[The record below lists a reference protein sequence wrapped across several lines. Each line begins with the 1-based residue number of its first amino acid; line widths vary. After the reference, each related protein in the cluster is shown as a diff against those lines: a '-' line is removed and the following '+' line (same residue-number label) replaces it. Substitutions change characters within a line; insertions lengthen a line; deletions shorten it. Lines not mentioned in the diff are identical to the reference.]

1 MKLILRR
8 AALGAVA
15 AATLLIPPTPG
26 ASQLTVGTVD
36 VADCVVPPADVKAL
50 CGTVQVLEDRGADT
64 GRTLDL
70 SVIVLPATGVA
81 RAGDPVFPL
90 HGGPG
95 AAARYLV
102 PAFASHPLRASR
114 DFVFVD
120 QRGTGGSNPLHCE
133 PDDLGALLE
142 VVLAFKIPT
151 DVCLD
156 NDADPTLY
164 GTSIAMDDLD
174 QVRAALGYERINL
187 WGGSYGTRAALE
199 FMRRHPD
206 HVRTVLLDG
215 VAPPFMYIPLYSPPG
230 AEAALDLVLEDCAA
244 ADECRTR
251 FPDSRAQLARVL
263 ERLDARP
270 ERVNV
275 LDPRD
280 DEPTVVTLG
289 RQHVAAAVLYALYNS
304 FTAARL
310 PTWIHD
316 AHEGDLG
323 PIANFAV
330 SFSVGI
336 ASQFSFGMTMAVAC
350 AEDAARYGPEDADR
364 VADGSFLGSA
374 LARNF
379 LEACA
384 DWPPSAIE
392 PAYWAPVRSDLPVLV
407 FSGEGDPVTPPHW
420 AERALQTLPNAGH
433 AVFPD
438 QGHGASSTRC
448 GTSLFTAF
456 VERGTVDGLDLS
468 CAARNRRPPWG

>member
-1 MKLILRR
+1 MRFTFR
-8 AALGAVA
+8 GAALGAVGLVA
-15 AATLLIPPTPG
+15 PLVTPVLVAG
-26 ASQLTVGTVD
+26 QLALGTAD
-36 VADCVVPPADVKAL
+36 LTDCVVAPASVEAL
-50 CGTVQVLEDRGADT
+50 CGSVRVPEDRSAPG

-70 SVIVLPATGVA
+70 SVIVLPARGEAV
-81 RAGDPVFPL
+81 GDPVFPL

-120 QRGTGGSNPLHCE
+120 QRGTGESNPLHCE

-142 VVLAFKIPT
+142 VVLSFKIPS

-156 NDADPTLY
+156 NAADPTLY

-174 QVRAALGYERINL
+174 QIRAALGYERINL

-206 HVRTVLLDG
+206 RVRTVLLDG
-215 VAPPFMYIPLYSPPG
+215 LAPPFMYIPLYFPPG
-230 AEAALDLVLEDCAA
+230 AEAALDLVLEDCV
-244 ADECRTR
+244 ADEGCRTR

-270 ERVNV
+270 AAIEVV
-275 LDPRD
+275 DPRNGT
-280 DEPTVVTLG
+280 PTSLTFG
-289 RQHVAAAVLYALYNS
+289 RQDMAAAVLYALYNS

-316 AHEGDLG
+316 AHGGDLG
-323 PIANFAV
+323 AIANFAV

-350 AEDAARYGPEDADR
+350 PEDAARYDLDDADR

-374 LARNF
+374 LALNF
-379 LEACA
+379 LDACA
-384 DWPPSAIE
+384 DWPLATIE
-392 PAYWAPVRSDLPVLV
+392 PGYWAPVASDLPVLV

-420 AERALQTLPNAGH
+420 AEWALQTLPNARH

-448 GTSLFTAF
+448 GTSLFRQF
-456 VERGTVDGLDLS
+456 VERGTAEGLDLA
-468 CAARNRRPPWG
+468 CAAGNRRPPWG